1 MLLNNKTA
9 LAVAARRVGG
19 LCEISTMCASPVE
32 VRCDRG
38 LTAICWENCSPRLSN
53 VSGVELRLCWDRVVI
68 FLVCS
73 ARGVS
78 PIALVNLMRV
88 GEGVKDGLHGV
99 DSDAEVLADD
109 T

>member
-1 MLLNNKTA
+1 MLLNNKMA

-38 LTAICWENCSPRLSN
+38 LTGVCWENCSPRLLN
-53 VSGVELRLCWDRVVI
+53 VSGVELRLCWDKVVI

-73 ARGVS
+73 ARAIP
-78 PIALVNLMRV
+78 PIALVDLMRA
-88 GEGVKDGLHGV
+88 GGGVKDGLDGV
-99 DSDAEVLADD
+99 DDDAEVLANG